1 MTAKR
6 RQSGRG
12 GRREGAGRKS
22 FLNDARTITVTLEA
36 DDYDAVEE
44 IAERRGQSFAAIV
57 RAALKGYLKRQK
69 KG

>member
-1 MTAKR
+1 MKTQR
-6 RQSGRG
+6 RQTGRG
-12 GRREGAGRKS
+12 GHREGAGRKA

-44 IAERRGQSFAAIV
+44 IAERRGQSFAAVI
-57 RAALKGYLKRQK
+57 RTALKTYLKRQK